1 LPSCSKLDWQF
12 GKSTKHVAA
21 PPAIRSRKPGRAG
34 TLHKRAKKRLQH
46 RQSELGTEAVV
57 PGKTERKVS
66 QAAAFNLQSACVRD
80 KPFVSIGGPEC
91 DANTL
96 ASSYDHASEIM
107 VAVRHPGDNL
117 AEPLLALS
125 AVRIGKRCSASAQQ
139 LLPKSSSKRKSSA
152 RIDVIDVEVPGSGYP

>member
-1 LPSCSKLDWQF
+1 
-12 GKSTKHVAA
+12 
-21 PPAIRSRKPGRAG
+21 
-34 TLHKRAKKRLQH
+34 
-46 RQSELGTEAVV
+46 V

-66 QAAAFNLQSACVRD
+66 KAAAFNLQSACVRD

-96 ASSYDHASEIM
+96 ACSYDHASKIM

-125 AVRIGKRCSASAQQ
+125 AVRIGKRCSASAPQ
-139 LLPKSSSKRKSSA
+139 LLPKSSSKGSRLFASTSSMWKLL
-152 RIDVIDVEVPGSGYP
+152 VPGIPDRRHDSSTRAPQAKVTR